1 LNGTSF
7 PFIHILPISFIGER
21 KNSANLK
28 NYFLFQF
35 FKIWKLHIR
44 QMTNSSMEW
53 ILGFS
58 AIVLLVIG
66 LVGQAF
72 EMRKIRLTTYKDEEL
87 ASANIFMNKKNFK
100 WYALL
105 GIGIILWYV
114 AERM

>member
-1 LNGTSF
+1 
-7 PFIHILPISFIGER
+7 
-21 KNSANLK
+21 
-28 NYFLFQF
+28 
-35 FKIWKLHIR
+35 
-44 QMTNSSMEW
+44 MTNSSMEW
-53 ILGFS
+53 VLGFS
-58 AIVLLVIG
+58 GIVLLVIG